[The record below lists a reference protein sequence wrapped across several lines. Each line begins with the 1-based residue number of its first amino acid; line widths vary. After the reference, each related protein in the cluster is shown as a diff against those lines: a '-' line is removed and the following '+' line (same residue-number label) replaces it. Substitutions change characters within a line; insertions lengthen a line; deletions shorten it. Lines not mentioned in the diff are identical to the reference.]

1 MAIREIVK
9 TPDPVLR
16 RKAHKITTF
25 DKDLQVLIDDMIET
39 MREAPGV
46 GLAAPQIGISERLI
60 VIEYGDDED
69 ENVPKKLYVLIN
81 PEIIEASEE
90 KVEGIE
96 ACLSVPQLVGEVERH
111 EKMVVKSLT
120 ATGNPSRSK
129 STAGWRASSSTK
141 STTWMAC
148 CLPTGPH
155 ASGARKKTKPSK
167 TKFRSP
173 LDSHVPDPLCSP
185 TPRTPMYLTRFTHQL
200 PRIHPPGYGNSQA
213 DIAVGGG

>member
-46 GLAAPQIGISERLI
+46 GLAAPQVGVSERLV

-81 PEIIEASEE
+81 PEIVQASEE

-96 ACLSVPQLVGEVERH
+96 ACLSVPRLVGEVERH
-111 EKMVVKSLT
+111 EKTDRKRAESL
-120 ATGNPSRSK
+120 
-129 STAGWRASSSTK
+129 W
-141 STTWMAC
+141 
-148 CLPTGPH
+148 
-155 ASGARKKTKPSK
+155 
-167 TKFRSP
+167 
-173 LDSHVPDPLCSP
+173 
-185 TPRTPMYLTRFTHQL
+185 
-200 PRIHPPGYGNSQA
+200 
-213 DIAVGGG
+213 